1 MKTTKRVSTKAPASK
16 TPRAVLLSTAKSL
29 FPGRELKIVKSRP
42 KGKRG
47 SIVVQL
53 LVAGEPK
60 VTGSARELDIAYK
73 QANIELAKLWC
84 F

>member
-1 MKTTKRVSTKAPASK
+1 MKTTKRVSTKSAK
-16 TPRAVLLSTAKSL
+16 TPRAVLLSTAKSI

-53 LVAGEPK
+53 LVDGEPK

>member
-1 MKTTKRVSTKAPASK
+1 VKTTKRVSTKAPASK
-16 TPRAVLLSTAKSL
+16 TPRTVLLSTAKSL

-53 LVAGEPK
+53 LVDGEPK